1 MGAKQRVSEFAL
13 DTIRQRVAS
22 ALRFRCKGAGAIL
35 SQEFQLL
42 HLACDARE
50 CDRGWARESARRLGI
65 GLPQTGSYQV
75 SDADRGLQVATAT
88 TIPSQSSGPGRPNR
102 QGGVHRG
109 PDHSYRPPSLRP
121 WLPPPLPA
129 PFGVHGA
136 RRVHGGPLRHRE
148 HGEITETHL
157 FLCVLRVLCDSVARR
172 EHASACVASQPQVR
186 ACHPGARVFIDLLAL
201 PRCATQRKAR
211 EWRVTDTTDRAR
223 SESSVRVTR
232 NP

>member
-172 EHASACVASQPQVR
+172 EHASACVASQP
-186 ACHPGARVFIDLLAL
+186 PGAGLSSR
-201 PRCATQRKAR
+201 
-211 EWRVTDTTDRAR
+211 RAR
-223 SESSVRVTR
+223 LHRSARVAEVRDSTEGTRVASYGYDGSSPKRILRTC
-232 NP
+232 NS